1 MGLFYLVLGVGLLL
15 AGLVALR
22 WLSRVP
28 PRHVAAGLRWL
39 AIGAGGL
46 VAAWLLL
53 TGRAAQVVFVLL
65 PFLPA
70 IRQWWNRR
78 MVAAPPD
85 PAARSDVETAWLRM
99 TLEHATGAMDGLV
112 LQGAFRGRRLAELS
126 QAELLD
132 LLATLRVADADSA
145 ALLESYLDA
154 LGLDWRSARPD
165 GGTGGAP
172 GGAPPAG
179 GTMSRAEAAMILGVP
194 EDADREAVS
203 RAWREAMKRNHPDQ
217 GGSAYLAARIN
228 EARDV
233 LLG

>member
-39 AIGAGGL
+39 AIGVGGL

-53 TGRAAQVVFVLL
+53 TGRAAQVIFVLL

-85 PAARSDVETAWLRM
+85 PEARSDVETAWLRM

-112 LQGAFRGRRLAELS
+112 LQGDFRGRRLGELS
-126 QAELLD
+126 QPDLLD
-132 LLATLRVADADSA
+132 LLATLRVADVDSA
-145 ALLESYLDA
+145 SLLESYLDA
-154 LGLDWRSARPD
+154 LGADWRAARPGEGAGRA
-165 GGTGGAP
+165 GGVPP
-172 GGAPPAG
+172 GGA
-179 GTMSRAEAAMILGVP
+179 MSRAEAAMILGVA
-194 EDADREAVS
+194 EDAGHEEVS

>member
-1 MGLFYLVLGVGLLL
+1 
-15 AGLVALR
+15 
-22 WLSRVP
+22 
-28 PRHVAAGLRWL
+28 
-39 AIGAGGL
+39 
-46 VAAWLLL
+46 
-53 TGRAAQVVFVLL
+53 
-65 PFLPA
+65 
-70 IRQWWNRR
+70 

-85 PAARSDVETAWLRM
+85 PSARSDVETAWLRM

-165 GGTGGAP
+165 GGA
-172 GGAPPAG
+172 APAG

>member
-15 AGLVALR
+15 AGLAALR
-22 WLSRVP
+22 WLSGVP

-39 AIGAGGL
+39 ALGAGGL
-46 VAAWLLL
+46 VAAWLVA

-70 IRQWWNRR
+70 IRQWWARR
-78 MVAAPPD
+78 KLAAAPDPD
-85 PAARSDVETAWLRM
+85 ARSGVETAWLRM
-99 TLEHATGAMDGLV
+99 TLEHASGTMDGLV
-112 LQGAFRGRRLAELS
+112 LQGAFRGRRLGELAP
-126 QAELLD
+126 AELLE
-132 LLATLRVADADSA
+132 LLATLRLADADSA

-154 LGLDWRSARPD
+154 LGLDWRSARP
-165 GGTGGAP
+165 GEGTGAP
-172 GGAPPAG
+172 GARPGGA
-179 GTMSRAEAAMILGVP
+179 MSRAEAAMILGLA
-194 EDADREAVS
+194 EGAGREEIL

-217 GGSAYLAARIN
+217 GGSPYLAARIN

>member
-15 AGLVALR
+15 AGLAALR

-28 PRHVAAGLRWL
+28 PRHVAAALRWL

-46 VAAWLLL
+46 VAAWLLA

-112 LQGAFRGRRLAELS
+112 LQGEFRGRRLGELS

-165 GGTGGAP
+165 AGQGGGAQ
-172 GGAPPAG
+172 AG
-179 GTMSRAEAAMILGVP
+179 GTMTRAEAAMILGVP
-194 EDADREAVS
+194 EDADHEAVS